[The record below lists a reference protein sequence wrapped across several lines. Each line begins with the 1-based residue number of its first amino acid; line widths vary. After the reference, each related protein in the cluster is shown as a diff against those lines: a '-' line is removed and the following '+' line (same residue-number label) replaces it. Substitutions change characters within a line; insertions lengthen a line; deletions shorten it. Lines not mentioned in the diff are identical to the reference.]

1 MVTTTDQVLLCM
13 FIFSLGVGIGGG
25 LYETRVVYPN
35 WAKDP
40 TPDGLAEKLIS
51 SGQAGAARRY
61 WPLVSP
67 ASALLAIVNV
77 FLAWHQ
83 VGVVRNLWLMSSI
96 AIVLKSMG
104 TYGYFVPTYIRRIAN
119 PRTMDALTLQRL
131 VRQWTGLSPL
141 RVVAETFAWIT
152 GMWAILL
159 SCRA

>member
-1 MVTTTDQVLLCM
+1 MVSITDQILLCA
-13 FIFSLGVGIGGG
+13 FIFSVGVGIGGG

-40 TPDGLAEKLIS
+40 TPDGLTEKLVS

-67 ASALLAIVNV
+67 ASAALAVVNV

-83 VGVVRNLWLMSSI
+83 VGMVRNWWLTSSI
-96 AIVLKSMG
+96 AIVLKSIG
-104 TYGYFVPTYIRRIAN
+104 TYGYFVPTYIRQIAKPTDTDSATLRRIV
-119 PRTMDALTLQRL
+119 RT
-131 VRQWTGLSPL
+131 WTGLSPL
-141 RVVAETFAWIT
+141 RIVAETFAWIT

-159 SCRA
+159 SRV